1 MFMPTPPGGMGEKK
15 ELDGGQGGP
24 PAKRLKTEENLIP
37 EGQFLAR
44 YQSPVTFKVTLV
56 SCSVANPDDFLSG
69 SFLEVRSPNKNLF
82 ILNSN
87 FCFFFKH
94 FIQNLFY

>member
-1 MFMPTPPGGMGEKK
+1 MPTPPGGMGEKK

-44 YQSPVTFKVTLV
+44 YQSPVTFKVTF
-56 SCSVANPDDFLSG
+56 FLHSRWNLG
-69 SFLEVRSPNKNLF
+69 SFLMNGPA
-82 ILNSN
+82 
-87 FCFFFKH
+87 
-94 FIQNLFY
+94 Y

>member
-1 MFMPTPPGGMGEKK
+1 MPTPPGGMGEKK

-69 SFLEVRSPNKNLF
+69 SFLEVRSPKKNLF
-82 ILNSN
+82 ILKSN

-94 FIQNLFY
+94 FIQNLCY

>member
-1 MFMPTPPGGMGEKK
+1 MPTPPGGMGEKK

-44 YQSPVTFKVTLV
+44 YQSPVTFKVSIPNITDKPEWKCTGQTITITYPLTE
-56 SCSVANPDDFLSG
+56 SIANLKVCKF
-69 SFLEVRSPNKNLF
+69 V
-82 ILNSN
+82 
-87 FCFFFKH
+87 CFYFV
-94 FIQNLFY
+94 L